1 MGSLWLYMFCSVSF
15 YCKLKMKL
23 DHLVLI
29 QKFQI
34 KLNQSISIISN
45 YIRERERD
53 CLDIFIL
60 RPHE

>member
-1 MGSLWLYMFCSVSF
+1 
-15 YCKLKMKL
+15 MKL